1 MDRETFK
8 QKMTVIKEKMEAI
21 YKELHYHNAYIYHQ
35 KDYVEFNWKIT
46 KHIDTI
52 KFILENCDARQTTEA
67 FHIKKYQE
75 FCGYLELD
83 TNMWND
89 LNIYDYDPDHA
100 KFILIKK
107 DKEKDR

>member
-1 MDRETFK
+1 MDNKEFVQRLT
-8 QKMTVIKEKMEAI
+8 TIKEKIEAI
-21 YKELHYHNAYIYHQ
+21 YKEVRLHNAYIYNQ
-35 KDYVEFNWKIT
+35 RKYLDFYNQVSKYIWDITYIIDYYGPKNTTDEFKNEV
-46 KHIDTI
+46 
-52 KFILENCDARQTTEA
+52 LSE
-67 FHIKKYQE
+67 YS
-75 FCGYLELD
+75 GYSELA